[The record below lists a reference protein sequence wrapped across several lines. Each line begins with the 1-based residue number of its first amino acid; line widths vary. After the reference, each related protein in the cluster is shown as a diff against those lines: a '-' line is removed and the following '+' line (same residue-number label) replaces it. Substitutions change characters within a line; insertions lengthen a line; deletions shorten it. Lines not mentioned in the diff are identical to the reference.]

1 MPKAPANSMFMLQKI
16 TKIFYIVFVV
26 VLAVATFVE
35 WRMGTPFVSRYFY
48 SHWWFVALMA
58 GVTVPGLIVAVRKL
72 LRKNKPALMLHIS
85 LGVIALG
92 ALITHFFSI
101 SGNLHL
107 REGVPEKFFVQ
118 KDGLMTQLPKIVT
131 LQNFKVVNYPGT
143 DTPMDFV
150 SEIEVENGDKSV
162 VSMNKVLNLDGYRFF
177 QSGFDPDHKGSIFI
191 VNYDV
196 WGMMITY
203 LGYFLFF
210 ISLVW
215 VLINPSGRFRKLIRE
230 LSVASMLVFMTGCG
244 QQEPFSS
251 PVPTKEQAREFSKVS
266 CFYHD
271 RIVPL
276 NTYATDFCLKLTG
289 KKTFRGMSPEQFLLA
304 WITHPEK
311 WQYENV
317 IKVKYALPDSCGV
330 EVVNGYTSVQS
341 LFLPDGEYRLNV
353 PENQKL
359 PKSIQEINE
368 KLQLIISLTNGEAL
382 KIWPIKDGERISWL
396 SSADQMPD
404 TLADGQRRMVREW
417 VEMTRLALDENDAE
431 VLALIPL
438 QIAKLQQNICGET
451 LPSPA
456 IRRLEIAYNRVGP
469 TGWLF
474 KIVLTLGMVLLF
486 LAIRGTVKT
495 RISNLKKILLWVLVV
510 IVALQ
515 AIALIVRGLISGTVP
530 ISNGYETMLF
540 LALSIA
546 VVGIFVRNLQE
557 ILGALC
563 VLLSG
568 FALLVANI
576 GMSNPHITP
585 LMPVLHSP
593 WLSVHVM
600 SVMIAYSLLSVTM
613 VNAVIAL
620 VISKIKNDADT
631 DLRFQKISLVLLYPA
646 IVLLGIGIF
655 VGAIWANESWGTY
668 WSWDPKE
675 VWALI
680 TMLIYVVPL
689 HPTLFPKLQQPKSF
703 NWYLIF
709 AFSTVL
715 MTYFGVNYLLGGMH
729 SYA

>member
-1 MPKAPANSMFMLQKI
+1 MLLFSKF
-16 TKIFYIVFVV
+16 FYILFVC

-35 WRMGTPFVSRYFY
+35 WRMGTPFVSKYFY
-48 SHWWFVALMA
+48 SHWWFVVLTALVVA
-58 GVTVPGLIVAVRKL
+58 PGIVIAVRKL
-72 LRKNKPALMLHIS
+72 LKKNKPALMIHIA
-85 LGVIALG
+85 LGIIALG
-92 ALITHFFSI
+92 ALTTHFFSI
-101 SGNLHL
+101 SGTLHL
-107 REGVPEKFFVQ
+107 REGISENFFVQ
-118 KDGLMTQLPKIVT
+118 KDGLIVSLPKIVT
-131 LQNFKVVNYPGT
+131 LNNFKVVNYPGT

-150 SEIEVENGDKSV
+150 SEITIDNSEIAV
-162 VSMNKVLNLDGYRFF
+162 VSMNNVVNISGYRFF

-203 LGYFLFF
+203 FGYFLFF
-210 ISLVW
+210 VSLIW
-215 VLINPSGRFRKLIRE
+215 VLINPSGRFRKLLRE
-230 LSVASMLVFMTGCG
+230 LSVASVLVLATGCG
-244 QQEPFSS
+244 SQDEFSS
-251 PVPTKEQAREFSKVS
+251 PLPSKEQAREFQKV
-266 CFYHD
+266 CVFYND

-276 NTYATDFCLKLTG
+276 NTYATDFSLKLTG
-289 KKTFRGMSPEQFLLA
+289 KKNFRGMSPEQFLLG

-317 IKVKYALPDSCGV
+317 IKVKNALPDSCGV
-330 EVVNGYTSVQS
+330 EVVDGYTSVQS
-341 LFLPDGEYRLNV
+341 LFYPNGEYRLNV
-353 PENQKL
+353 AENQKL

-382 KIWPIKDGERISWL
+382 KIWPLEKNGKITWY
-396 SSADQMPD
+396 SSADNFTD
-404 TLADGQRRMVREW
+404 SLADGEKRMVREW
-417 VEMTRLALDENDAE
+417 VEMTRLALDENDSE
-431 VLALIPL
+431 VWNLIPL
-438 QIAKLQQNICGET
+438 QIAKLQLRNCGDH
-451 LPSPA
+451 LPSPFH
-456 IRRLEIAYNRVGP
+456 RRIEIAYNRVGP
-469 TGWLF
+469 TAWLF

-486 LAIRGTVKT
+486 LAIRKSVNGGV
-495 RISNLKKILLWVLVV
+495 RPLKKILFWSLVS
-510 IVALQ
+510 IITLQILAL
-515 AIALIVRGLISGTVP
+515 AVRGFISGTFPV
-530 ISNGYETMLF
+530 SNGYETMLF
-540 LALSIA
+540 LALSIS
-546 VVGIFVRNLQE
+546 VVGLLVRNLSE

-600 SVMIAYSLLSVTM
+600 SVMISYSLFSVTM
-613 VNAVIAL
+613 LNAVIAL
-620 VISKIKNDADT
+620 FVYYRKNDEALN
-631 DLRFQKISLVLLYPA
+631 LRFQKISLVLLYPA

-655 VGAIWANESWGTY
+655 IGAIWANESWGTY

-680 TMLIYVVPL
+680 TLLIYVVPL
-689 HPTLFPKLQQPKSF
+689 HPTMFPKLQQTKSF

-729 SYA
+729 SYAG